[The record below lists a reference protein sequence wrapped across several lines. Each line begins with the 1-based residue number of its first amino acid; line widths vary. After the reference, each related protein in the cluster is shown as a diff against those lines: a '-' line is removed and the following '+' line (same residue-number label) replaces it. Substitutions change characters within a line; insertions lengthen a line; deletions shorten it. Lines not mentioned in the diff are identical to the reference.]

1 MLVEKLKRILDK
13 PSTKDLVEDLSKIL
27 EEIIEKYNPLSVII
41 TGSLA
46 KGEFV
51 RGLSDIDIL
60 VIVDR
65 HVNDRER
72 FLLKTVKDVD
82 IEITIYSYNELIESL
97 KRGNQFVKE
106 AITQGLEFY
115 GNILDKVRN
124 KNK

>member
-1 MLVEKLKRILDK
+1 LKRILDK